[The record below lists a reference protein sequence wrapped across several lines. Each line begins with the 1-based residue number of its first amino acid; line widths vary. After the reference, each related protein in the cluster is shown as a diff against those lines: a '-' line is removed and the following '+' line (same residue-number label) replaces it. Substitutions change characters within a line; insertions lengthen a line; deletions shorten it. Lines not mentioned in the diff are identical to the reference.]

1 MAGKRKRSTLPTSC
15 GQILEALGDLPKVN
29 GVKVLCLMVISCHV
43 KLFPASIW
51 EPSNSTIKPRI
62 IFFKSTDGETPSK
75 CDGPY

>member
-43 KLFPASIW
+43 KLFPACQGSA
-51 EPSNSTIKPRI
+51 SGSLRTQQ
-62 IFFKSTDGETPSK
+62 SSQG
-75 CDGPY
+75 